1 MATKILTYETQLDL
15 LKAFTEGD
23 LKGYMPTEKIDT
35 NKLSYPV
42 KIEAQEANYTFW
54 LYKEPEVVETPT
66 ETAKTETKKG
76 LTKKQKIIIG
86 CSVAGGIILIAII
99 ATLLAI
105 YLPSDSETTEAETEL
120 VIE

>member
-35 NKLSYPV
+35 NKLSYPI
-42 KIEAQEANYTFW
+42 KIEAQEGNYTFW
-54 LYKEPEVVETPT
+54 LYKEPEVVETLT
-66 ETAKTETKKG
+66 ETKTETKKG

-105 YLPSDSETTEAETEL
+105 YLPSDSEATEAETEL

>member
-42 KIEAQEANYTFW
+42 KIEAQEGNYTFW

-86 CSVAGGIILIAII
+86 CSVAGGIILLTII
-99 ATLLAI
+99 GV
-105 YLPSDSETTEAETEL
+105 
-120 VIE
+120 VIWLCVR